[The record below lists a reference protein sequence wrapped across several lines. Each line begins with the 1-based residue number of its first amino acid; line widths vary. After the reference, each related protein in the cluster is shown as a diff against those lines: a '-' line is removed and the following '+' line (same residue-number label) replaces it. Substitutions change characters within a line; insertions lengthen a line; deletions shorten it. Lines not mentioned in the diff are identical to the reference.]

1 MRISSM
7 KFRIQFI
14 GDTIII
20 LWIRYYLWYA
30 HFSWISWFVANREIK
45 HSVNIYHNK
54 YLLSLCWHPC
64 IEINSQYHLSFW
76 QGPFC
81 AQFKEMLCSQLAIC
95 RGLVEVSTL
104 IRFVFLSPTYKYC
117 VNVCFTDIV
126 LCIHECDFWTLLA
139 QPSSL
144 IFTGDGS
151 NISAHRVIK
160 RIHR

>member
-1 MRISSM
+1 MT
-7 KFRIQFI
+7 FR
-14 GDTIII
+14 TIHRWYHIAV
-20 LWIRYYLWYA
+20 LWIRFYLWYA

-45 HSVNIYHNK
+45 HSVNIYHHK

-95 RGLVEVSTL
+95 RGLVEVSAL
-104 IRFVFLSPTYKYC
+104 IRFVFLSPTFKYC
-117 VNVCFTDIV
+117 VNVCFTDKV
-126 LCIHECDFWTLLA
+126 LCIHECDFWTLLT

-160 RIHR
+160 RILR